1 MAAILVNG
9 TRRASSLRVL
19 LPRVGVWTADL
30 TVDDGEAL
38 SGRVTV
44 AVEGALTLVGSVLRG
59 AVGAEVWTGRLVG
72 GAGGLG
78 RPVAALPHRAV
89 TLADVL
95 AQALSDAGETAAAD
109 LGDLSAAYAHWIR
122 RASVAAHTVAD
133 VARAAGYA
141 WRVRTDG
148 SVWVGA
154 EAWTAYTPADVELVA
169 WDDRAGTLTLSGST
183 LGVLPGQTLTV
194 GGRTIRVGAVEHRA
208 GPETLRT
215 IVVAEDA

>member
-30 TVDDGEAL
+30 GVDDGETL

-89 TLADVL
+89 TLSDVL
-95 AQALSDAGETAAAD
+95 AQALSDAGETADAA
-109 LGDLSAAYAHWIR
+109 
-122 RASVAAHTVAD
+122 T
-133 VARAAGYA
+133 
-141 WRVRTDG
+141 
-148 SVWVGA
+148 VGA
-154 EAWTAYTPADVELVA
+154 S
-169 WDDRAGTLTLSGST
+169 SGD
-183 LGVLPGQTLTV
+183 
-194 GGRTIRVGAVEHRA
+194 
-208 GPETLRT
+208 GPETATAPGSSANAATWNPAAVKTSRALPQSPISGKHPDRGYPP
-215 IVVAEDA
+215 VAPKTPFARNAFPIFHAA